1 METRKELNKK
11 NRMKG
16 EKNTVERKGRELNK
30 MEKRA
35 E

>member
-16 EKNTVERKGRELNK
+16 EKNNVERKGRELNK
-30 MEKRA
+30 IEKSA